1 MRVDFVER
9 YEWFL
14 LFIFIFLT
22 YLIPLE
28 TRLLWQPDEIRY
40 AEISREMLASGNW
53 SVPYMLDIRYFEKPV
68 LGYWLN
74 SIAQWLFG
82 GGNFS
87 VRIVVVTSTLLTGL
101 FVYRAALLVWHNQ
114 CLRLM
119 HWWCFYLR
127 FLCCLLALI
136 IFLTLL

>member
-9 YEWFL
+9 YKWFL

-22 YLIPLE
+22 YFIPLE

-40 AEISREMLASGNW
+40 AEISREMLVSGNW

-82 GGNFS
+82 EGIF
-87 VRIVVVTSTLLTGL
+87 L
-101 FVYRAALLVWHNQ
+101 FVLSLSLQLY
-114 CLRLM
+114 
-119 HWWCFYLR
+119 
-127 FLCCLLALI
+127 
-136 IFLTLL
+136 